1 LHSTSWIPVPWNSTG
16 KLQGAQAL
24 RVKHVSDHMHMGV
37 LSKFGRMGLI
47 SGPRGGGGGKQ

>member
-1 LHSTSWIPVPWNSTG
+1 LHSTSWIPVPWNNTG

-24 RVKHVSDHMHMGV
+24 RVRQVSDHMHMGM

-47 SGPRGGGGGKQ
+47 SSPRGGR